1 MADVTDEADED
12 VEPHGLLL
20 SVAME
25 RAIRFFVGLGLL
37 IYEAAFY
44 PGAPRPV
51 LVVLYGGMMGLSLA
65 NVADDVRQSLKG
77 RR

>member
-1 MADVTDEADED
+1 VKDEADD
-12 VEPHGLLL
+12 QGLIL
-20 SVAME
+20 SVGAE
-25 RAIRFFVGLGLL
+25 RAIRFLVGLGLL

-65 NVADDVRQSLKG
+65 NVADDVRQSLRG
-77 RR
+77 RK

>member
-1 MADVTDEADED
+1 MADEE
-12 VEPHGLLL
+12 EPQGLILT
-20 SVAME
+20 VAAE

-37 IYEAAFY
+37 IYEAGFY

-51 LVVLYGGMMGLSLA
+51 LVVVYGGMMGLSLA

-77 RR
+77 ARR